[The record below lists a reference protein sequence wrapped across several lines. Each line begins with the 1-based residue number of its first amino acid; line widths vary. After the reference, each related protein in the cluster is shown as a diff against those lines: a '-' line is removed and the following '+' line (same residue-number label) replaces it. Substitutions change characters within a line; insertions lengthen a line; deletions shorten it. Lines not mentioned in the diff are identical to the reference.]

1 MIRMTYLDDIK
12 LRNKLKKDYL
22 KKMNTKH
29 MQKKWRTTKSS
40 IPELATFNYSFE
52 ELLVAPFSELVKI
65 AKEFKDLMEAVGTDA
80 RRAAIIAQLKNE
92 VFKYDE
98 YYQAH
103 KIAPFFREHAE
114 EMKLHTC
121 HYCNMAYINTFD
133 YVDDSNGTKRR
144 MSHFDLD
151 HVLEKAEY
159 PVLAFSLFNLVP
171 SCPICNERMK
181 RDKALAKSQRMLK
194 KFSPSSGAFH
204 FDKSVNMVLM
214 PIDGSIKRPFM
225 KNRDAYELDFDCHTD
240 KSYQKYVKMFRLKE
254 RYNYHKVEALRLKD
268 LKMKYPATN
277 VSSIASLLGLTF
289 NEVNEDIF
297 GLRFVKE
304 EHRCFEKLKRDM
316 LR

>member
-1 MIRMTYLDDIK
+1 MIRMAYLDDIK
-12 LRNKLKKDYL
+12 LRNRLKKAYL

-29 MQKKWRTTKSS
+29 LQKKWRATKSS
-40 IPELATFNYSFE
+40 IPELATFNYSFK

-65 AKEFKDLMEAVGTDA
+65 AKEFKDLMDAVGTDA
-80 RRAAIIAQLKNE
+80 RRTAIKTQLKNE
-92 VFKYDE
+92 VFKYDD
-98 YYQAH
+98 YYQSH

-114 EMKLHTC
+114 EMKIHTC

-133 YVDDSNGTKRR
+133 YVDDSDGTKRK

-151 HVLEKAEY
+151 HVMEKSEY

-171 SCPICNERMK
+171 SCPVCNERLK
-181 RDKALAKSQRMLK
+181 RDKAMGKSQRLLK
-194 KFSPSSGAFH
+194 KFSPSSGAFR
-204 FDKSVNMVLM
+204 FDGQVSMKLM
-214 PIDGSIKRPFM
+214 PIGGTIKRPFM
-225 KNRDAYELDFDCHTD
+225 KNRDAYELDFDCHID

-289 NEVNEDIF
+289 DEVNEDIF
-297 GLRFVKE
+297 GLRFTKE
-304 EHRCFEKLKRDM
+304 EHRCFEKLRRDM
-316 LR
+316 LK